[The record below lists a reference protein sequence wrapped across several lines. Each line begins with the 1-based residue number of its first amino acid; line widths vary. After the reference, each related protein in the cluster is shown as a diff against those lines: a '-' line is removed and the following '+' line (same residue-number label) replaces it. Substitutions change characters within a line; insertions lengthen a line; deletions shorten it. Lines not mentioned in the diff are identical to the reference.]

1 MALWTQEGA
10 NWAAMSTPNVPT
22 APRAHGGEL
31 TDLGRRALWGALL
44 GAVISI
50 ALAALDASLTGRNIT
65 VLGLLAVVPFV
76 ASTVST
82 PSGTFLAGA
91 FAAATAALMGDYA
104 RVTWDRPLL
113 ALLAGIAAST
123 VIATLTAGLRSR
135 RLRQLRR
142 SRAVADVVQTALL
155 RPVPD
160 NLDGIRV
167 AAHYSSATHG
177 AQVGGDVYEILTTPY
192 GVRAFVG
199 DVRGKGLPAVHLA
212 SATLGA
218 FREWAYQ
225 APTLA
230 ELARQLDASVGRN
243 ADSEGFVTAVL
254 VQLDQ
259 HHVQLINCGHPA
271 PLLLTNG
278 EVRNLEPA
286 TASLPFGL
294 GVEAAVQ
301 QAPFGSGD
309 RLLLYTDGVTD
320 ARRHG
325 KYFDVA
331 DEVSRL
337 PEADAEAFV
346 RHLHRRLV
354 KFTRRRLS
362 DDVAI
367 LLMERRS
374 THVVAQASPSTL
386 EQALR

>member
-1 MALWTQEGA
+1 
-10 NWAAMSTPNVPT
+10 MSPSN
-22 APRAHGGEL
+22 AQSARGGEVA
-31 TDLGRRALWGALL
+31 DLGRRAVWGALL
-44 GAVISI
+44 GAAISI
-50 ALAALDASLTGRNIT
+50 GLAALDASLTGRNIT
-65 VLGLLAVVPFV
+65 VLGLLAVVPFL

-91 FAAATAALMGDYA
+91 IAAATAALMGDYA
-104 RVTWDRPLL
+104 RVGWSRPLL

-123 VIATLTAGLRSR
+123 LIATMTAGLRSR
-135 RLRQLRR
+135 RLRQLRH

-160 NLDGIRV
+160 TLHDVRM

-230 ELARQLDASVGRN
+230 ELATQLDARVARN
-243 ADSEGFVTAVL
+243 ADTEEFVTAVL

-259 HHVQLINCGHPA
+259 HDVQIINCGHPA
-271 PLLLTNG
+271 PLLLTAD
-278 EVRNLEPA
+278 EIRSLEPA

-294 GVEAAVQ
+294 GVTASVQ
-301 QAPFGSGD
+301 RVRFVSGD

-320 ARRHG
+320 ARRRG
-325 KYFDVA
+325 NYFDVA
-331 DEVSRL
+331 TEVSRL
-337 PEADAEAFV
+337 PQAEPDEFV
-346 RHLHRRLV
+346 RQLHRRLV

-367 LLMERRS
+367 LLLERKGSLVASQATRS
-374 THVVAQASPSTL
+374 IL
-386 EQALR
+386 EQAMR

>member
-1 MALWTQEGA
+1 MAFSPRDGA
-10 NWAAMSTPNVPT
+10 NWAAMNPSK
-22 APRAHGGEL
+22 PRSARGGEVA
-31 TDLGRRALWGALL
+31 DLGRRAVWGALL
-44 GAVISI
+44 GAAISI

-65 VLGLLAVVPFV
+65 VLGLLAVVPFL

-91 FAAATAALMGDYA
+91 IAAATTALMGDYA
-104 RVTWDRPLL
+104 RANWSRPLL

-123 VIATLTAGLRSR
+123 LIATMTAGLRSR
-135 RLRQLRR
+135 RLRQLRH

-160 NLDGIRV
+160 TLQDVRL

-230 ELARQLDASVGRN
+230 ELAAQLDASVARN
-243 ADSEGFVTAVL
+243 ADAEEFVTAVL

-259 HHVQLINCGHPA
+259 HDAEIINCGHPA
-271 PLLLTNG
+271 PLLLTSE
-278 EVRNLEPA
+278 EVRSLEPA
-286 TASLPFGL
+286 IASLPFGL
-294 GVEAAVQ
+294 GVTATVQ
-301 QAPFGSGD
+301 RVRFVSGD

-320 ARRHG
+320 ARRRG

-331 DEVSRL
+331 TEVSRL
-337 PEADAEAFV
+337 PEAEPDDFV
-346 RHLHRRLV
+346 RSLHRRLV
-354 KFTRRRLS
+354 KFTRRHLS

-367 LLMERRS
+367 LLLERKGS
-374 THVVAQASPSTL
+374 LVAQQASPSIL
-386 EQALR
+386 EQAMR